1 MRLASLVFTLFW
13 ATSTACAQQADVAA
27 STDFRRTTLIVADA
41 ERSMALYRDILGFT
55 PNYDRVLPMS
65 GQALPAG
72 DPGAKARLL
81 LLESK
86 DPWIGWIGMLEW
98 IDPPL
103 DPRKEQPLRLGIG
116 DVVLLFNTRDIDDKC
131 ARIKALDGIRF
142 TADVRTV
149 TYPSRDGGPDTRVRG
164 CNFFDADGYFVE
176 LNQILEDET

>member
-1 MRLASLVFTLFW
+1 MRLVLLVLLLFFGILAAS
-13 ATSTACAQQADVAA
+13 AQQADVAA

-55 PNYDRVLPMS
+55 PNYDRVLQMS
-65 GQALPAG
+65 GRALPAG
-72 DPGAKARLL
+72 DAGAKARLL
-81 LLESK
+81 LLQSK

-103 DPRKEQPLRLGIG
+103 DPRKDEPVRLGIG
-116 DVVLLFNTRDIDDKC
+116 DVVLLFNTRDVDEKC
-131 ARIKALDGIRF
+131 NRIKALEGIRF

-149 TYPSRDGGPDTRVRG
+149 TYPSRDGGPDTLVRG

-176 LNQILEDET
+176 LNQILDEDP